1 MTKKL
6 QYSVFALIALA
17 LGLFLYNFEPSGPE
31 TQSKEVDIN
40 SLLNG
45 DKSEPSNVVRSS
57 LASRKNIDLTAQPS
71 DFTKDDALAIAKI
84 FKDVTSGTLAQ
95 KKPSLDKEKNTDLLA
110 LKAKFG
116 SSTTSDIKYGPGGKV
131 RSIYDSISIAAL
143 DHNNQAAISG
153 EIQRLA
159 EEHTALFGLGTEG
172 SIRDTKVFCTDDV
185 CATKLKKEF
194 HGLPAWD
201 HETTVSSKGDKIFA
215 IMGEFY
221 EPRLPKPQ
229 PYSITNSDAIAAVA
243 KHFSTSVSG
252 VSLKQQ
258 GELGIGKYGDMDY
271 YAFRFQDVT
280 VDNDP
285 YDIYIDAETGNVTK
299 ASTLVHNA
307 AVSASGTAL
316 DGSEVIFQAQQNGST
331 YQMIDSRFPAGTD
344 NATKVFDHNNG
355 SPKLVESS
363 SATSGWPASAL
374 SALSYT
380 KDTIDYFK
388 NNHNTNAPYPNGSR
402 LTIKIDLNEE
412 NAFFGLKTPD
422 MVLGIG
428 TGQLGKIGL
437 SAAAMKDV
445 VGHEITHGLISQTSV
460 LQYEHQ
466 SGALNESF
474 SDFFGAMI
482 ENEDWQIGEDWLSP
496 SGKPVRNMANPGA
509 SLSQQPYHMDGYKR
523 LPNTKAGD
531 WGGVHTNS
539 GIPNRALYMLTEGLQ
554 ESIGRQKAANLAF
567 KTMSNLTSH
576 ATFNDA
582 AEYMINL
589 AAQEY
594 SDDSSIKEATVL
606 AWKSVGLPKQNLTE
620 TNISSTSISSDDY
633 TIVAWLDPH
642 KSTSEVGP
650 YDNTYNVY
658 VTLFENDNPGFLDS
672 ATRLIDTAERSSFS
686 RPILVNTPNNKV
698 LIIYRRVDG
707 SFYIR
712 DTDGIELELDDGTSL
727 ADMAISLDSTM
738 LALSE
743 KNTNS
748 IITTGLGAGSSETVE
763 HKINIP
769 STAEGEVFPV
779 TYIDK
784 VRFDPTGRYVVFDFF
799 LCQTGASD
807 CTSLTEGYWSIGILD
822 SQSGQVEFPFPSQPA
837 RFDVG
842 FPTFSNLTD
851 RYLAFDIVEN
861 IEGSDNNS
869 VVAIFDRQEGS
880 ITGIANPDFT
890 TEQLGAF
897 GYPSFSSDDSSL
909 VFSLSTDNEES
920 TYSALLAG
928 YKPKDIEQP
937 FVNLIPYNS
946 FAAYSAP
953 LPKSTA
959 KPSLGL
965 SSSSLDFGQLAKG
978 TRKSMELCLKNQGA
992 FPIDVYDS
1000 TMPTGFSWNG
1010 DNRTIL
1016 SGKSICSPVQFNS
1029 SSIVVGSFSTTFSI
1043 SHNGVGTNT
1052 PVSLLGQVTLNP
1064 ALDEDGDGY
1073 INATDIFPYDPYEWY
1088 DSDADGVGDNSDSSY
1103 DPAELKS
1110 GYLVNRMEA
1119 CESENSTTTVALEV
1133 NGIMYPTLMPGDAI
1147 NIELPLGRYV
1157 VRKFVNGTLVSQKIN
1172 TVSGESWYTG
1182 WGCLWE
1188 EYNIDDYLIRSDSD
1202 NDKVL
1207 DYLDAFP
1214 QDAAESL
1221 DTDNDGIG
1229 NNSDTD
1235 DDNDGYSDSEEV
1247 SQGTD
1252 PLDANS
1258 TPMGGLS
1265 LTLIKAFLDKQK
1277 AEQ

>member
-1 MTKKL
+1 MTRGM
-6 QYSVFALIALA
+6 QYGVFGLIAIA
-17 LGLFLYNFEPSGPE
+17 SGLFLYNFEPSGPE

-116 SSTTSDIKYGPGGKV
+116 SSMTSDIKYGPGGKV

-153 EIQRLA
+153 EIQRLV

-271 YAFRFQDVT
+271 YAFRFQNVT
-280 VDNDP
+280 VDDDP

-331 YQMIDSRFPAGTD
+331 YQMIDSRFPAGTGS
-344 NATKVFDHNNG
+344 ATYVYDHNNG

-363 SATSGWPASAL
+363 SATSGWPASGVSVLAH
-374 SALSYT
+374 T

-388 NNHNTNAPYPNGSR
+388 INHNTNAPYPDGSDLR
-402 LTIKIDLNEE
+402 VTIDANFEGANFHL
-412 NAFFGLKTPD
+412 LKPE
-422 MVLGIG
+422 MIIGIG
-428 TGQLGKIGL
+428 QGNFAKTGL
-437 SAAAMKDV
+437 SLAAKDV
-445 VGHEITHGLISQTSV
+445 IGHEITHGLISKTSR
-460 LQYEHQ
+460 LKYEHQ

-482 ENEDWQIGEDWLSP
+482 DNEDWLIGEDLKSP
-496 SGKPVRNMANPGA
+496 SGKALRDMANPGA
-509 SLSQQPYHMDGYKR
+509 GLSQQPYHIDQYQR
-523 LPNTKAGD
+523 QPNTKAGN
-531 WGGVHTNS
+531 WGGVHKYS
-539 GIPNRALYMLTEGLQ
+539 GIPNRALYLLADGLPG
-554 ESIGRQKAANLAF
+554 SIGRQKTANLAF
-567 KTMSNLTSH
+567 KTMTSLTSL

-589 AAQEY
+589 ATQEY
-594 SDDSSIKEATVL
+594 PGDPEVLEATTS
-606 AWKSVGLPKQNLTE
+606 AWKAVGLPQQDTTKSI
-620 TNISSTSISSDDY
+620 ISNTALSSDDVSIILYLSPYYSVSQY
-633 TIVAWLDPH
+633 TPQENSYEIYAMGFRNDDLEFID
-642 KSTSEVGP
+642 SE
-650 YDNTYNVY
+650 NI
-658 VTLFENDNPGFLDS
+658 
-672 ATRLIDTAERSSFS
+672 RLPTISLAKYS
-686 RPILVNTPNNKV
+686 RPILVNTTDGGT
-698 LIIYRRVDG
+698 IIVYQRTDG
-707 SFYIR
+707 SYYIR
-712 DTDGIELELDDGTSL
+712 ANDGTEILLDDGSSL
-727 ADMAISLDSTM
+727 ADMAVSQDGNE
-738 LALSE
+738 LALS
-743 KNTNS
+743 KRNTNK
-748 IITTGLGAGSSETVE
+748 IITVGADLVDPIVHTIV
-763 HKINIP
+763 IP
-769 STAEGEVFPV
+769 STAEGEVFPI

-784 VRFDPTGRYVVFDFF
+784 IRFDPTGRYVVFDFF
-799 LCQTGASD
+799 LCQIGAAD

-822 SQSGQVEFPFPSQPA
+822 VNSGQVGFPFPSQPA

-842 FPTFSNLTD
+842 FPAFSNLTD
-851 RYLAFDIVEN
+851 RYIAMDIIETVEN
-861 IEGSDNNS
+861 ADNNAA
-869 VVAIFDRQEGS
+869 VAIYDRQTGTL
-880 ITGIANPDFT
+880 TGIVDPDGT
-890 TEQLGAF
+890 TAQSGTW
-897 GYPSFSSDDSSL
+897 GYPSFSSDDTSII
-909 VFSLSTDNEES
+909 
-920 TYSALLAG
+920 YSASSDNQQAIYTALLEG
-928 YKPKDIEQP
+928 YKLRNVTNQLKL
-937 FVNLIPYNS
+937 VNPYIA
-946 FAAYSAP
+946 FKAYSSP
-953 LPKSTA
+953 LPKSIA

-965 SSSSLDFGQLAKG
+965 STSSLDFGQLTKG
-978 TRKSMELCLKNQGA
+978 TSKSLELCLKNQGA

-1016 SGKSICSPVQFNS
+1016 SGKSICSPVTLNTTS
-1029 SSIVVGSFSTTFSI
+1029 TVTGSFSTTFLI

-1052 PVSLLGQVTLNP
+1052 PVSLSGQ
-1064 ALDEDGDGY
+1064 
-1073 INATDIFPYDPYEWY
+1073 IN
-1088 DSDADGVGDNSDSSY
+1088 
-1103 DPAELKS
+1103 
-1110 GYLVNRMEA
+1110 
-1119 CESENSTTTVALEV
+1119 
-1133 NGIMYPTLMPGDAI
+1133 
-1147 NIELPLGRYV
+1147 
-1157 VRKFVNGTLVSQKIN
+1157 
-1172 TVSGESWYTG
+1172 
-1182 WGCLWE
+1182 
-1188 EYNIDDYLIRSDSD
+1188 
-1202 NDKVL
+1202 
-1207 DYLDAFP
+1207 
-1214 QDAAESL
+1214 L
-1221 DTDNDGIG
+1221 DTDSDGISD
-1229 NNSDTD
+1229 NADTD
-1235 DDNDGYSDSEEV
+1235 DDGDGLTDTQEANYGTNPLLQDSDSDGFSDYEEIIE
-1247 SQGTD
+1247 GTD

-1258 TPMGGLS
+1258 APMGGLS
-1265 LTLIKAFLDKQK
+1265 LILIKAFLDKQK
-1277 AEQ
+1277 AAQ